1 MPVEPPK
8 AHARGRIAQGLTGRV
23 GIPATITDLRCAACG
38 YGVAT
43 SAAPAAC
50 PMCQGAAWDPAPWRP
65 FSRSPDYPRFF
76 VR

>member
-1 MPVEPPK
+1 MPVQSRK
-8 AHARGRIAQGLTGRV
+8 AHADSRIAQGLTGRV
-23 GIPATITDLRCAACG
+23 GIPETITDLRCAACG

-50 PMCQGAAWDPAPWRP
+50 PMCQGVAWDPAPWRP

-76 VR
+76 MR